1 MSILVDNKKA
11 FFNYEIKDKYEAGVE
26 LLGFEV
32 KSLKNKRGNLS
43 GSYVVI
49 RGKEAF
55 LIGLDIPPYQANN
68 TPDSYDQR
76 RPRRLLLTKKELR
89 GLEEL
94 EKQKGL
100 TLIPISLYNK
110 GRNIKLEFAVA
121 SGKKARD
128 KRQTIQKREA
138 DRDIHRTLKKMR

>member
-1 MSILVDNKKA
+1 MAILVDNKKA
-11 FFNYEIKDKYEAGVE
+11 FFNYEIKDKYEAGIE
-26 LLGFEV
+26 LFGFEV
-32 KSLKNKRGNLS
+32 KSLKDKRGNLS
-43 GSYVVI
+43 GAYVVI
-49 RGKEAF
+49 RGGEAF

-68 TPDSYDQR
+68 TPESYDQH

-89 GLEEL
+89 KLTDL

-121 SGKKARD
+121 QGKKARD

>member
-89 GLEEL
+89 KLEEL
-94 EKQKGL
+94 ESQKGL